1 MTLHVPDVAWVI
13 SAPFAV
19 KVQVNLN
26 IVAGA
31 AVVVVVVV
39 VVTLPPLPP
48 LAAAF
53 KAANLWAAATEA
65 SYWEDKELN
74 TPPVTNPKP
83 RFLSKVVSLEKVV
96 FTIVTSKI
104 PVRMETNP
112 KAWMAKAGPIRAKN
126 CPKVCMAFPSIGY
139 CLAVKSKRSVRS
151 IFTNTSET
159 FFFIVPTCIPYQIL
173 AYLEL

>member
-1 MTLHVPDVAWVI
+1 MPSVAEVI
-13 SAPFAV
+13 SAPPEAD
-19 KVQVNLN
+19 KLQVILN

-83 RFLSKVVSLEKVV
+83 KFLSKVVLSEKVV
-96 FTIVTSKI
+96 LTIATSKI
-104 PVRMETNP
+104 PVRIETNP
-112 KAWMAKAGPIRAKN
+112 KAWMAKAGPIRAKI
-126 CPKVCMAFPSIGY
+126 CPKVCP
-139 CLAVKSKRSVRS
+139 
-151 IFTNTSET
+151 
-159 FFFIVPTCIPYQIL
+159 
-173 AYLEL
+173 

>member
-1 MTLHVPDVAWVI
+1 MPSVAVVI
-13 SAPFAV
+13 SAPPDAD
-19 KVQVNLN
+19 KLQVTLN
-26 IVAGA
+26 IVGA

-48 LAAAF
+48 PAAAAF

-83 RFLSKVVSLEKVV
+83 RFLSKVVSSEKVV
-96 FTIVTSKI
+96 LTIATSKI

-112 KAWMAKAGPIRAKN
+112 KAWMAKAGPMRAKN
-126 CPKVCMAFPSIGY
+126 CPKV
-139 CLAVKSKRSVRS
+139 
-151 IFTNTSET
+151 
-159 FFFIVPTCIPYQIL
+159 
-173 AYLEL
+173 